1 MSKGLLAGALT
12 AALALAAAALPCLAD
27 PAHGEAAAP
36 SAPEGKTVE
45 SGEADRTETLSGSKG
60 TKELIYR
67 GNVLSEEISYDTAGA
82 IVEERIFGPDSLPVE
97 TRTYVRLSGGHAKI
111 ARIEAQDGAGSPIGS
126 RTYRYDSDGRLLG
139 VSSEGS
145 LGSGSA
151 GMIASEGIPQ
161 GAWVSAPVPQV
172 PASQASGSA
181 PPSTTTILGYDEAGR
196 IAMIETMKDGTP
208 VAIEKRSYGS
218 AGTLLS
224 KSTEDTATGLSSE
237 LSYNEKGLL
246 FLRLETS
253 AKGLQQRYEYT
264 YDDSGRL
271 VGELSF
277 KAGHRSARALSY
289 FADGKLA
296 REEYR
301 LDGTMLRAIAYDDE
315 NKDTRV
321 EELYD
326 DGAVFVKSTY
336 VGGRKSRDEFYT
348 DGALVRARDY

>member
-1 MSKGLLAGALT
+1 LA
-12 AALALAAAALPCLAD
+12 AALALAATAFPCLAE
-27 PAHGEAAAP
+27 PAPLANVAPAA
-36 SAPEGKTVE
+36 SEGKTAE
-45 SGEADRTETLSGSKG
+45 SGEPDRTETISSSKG
-60 TKELIYR
+60 AKELIYR
-67 GNVLSEEISYDTAGA
+67 RNVLLEEISYDAAGA

-97 TRTYVRLSGGHAKI
+97 TRTYVRLSGGNAKI
-111 ARIEAQDGAGSPIGS
+111 ARIEAKDGAGRPIGS

-151 GMIASEGIPQ
+151 GMIANQGIPQ
-161 GAWVSAPVPQV
+161 GAWVSAPGPQV

-196 IAMIETMKDGTP
+196 IAMIETMKDGTS
-208 VAIEKRSYGS
+208 VAIEKRSYSS

-224 KSTEDTATGLSSE
+224 KSTEDTATGLLSE

-246 FLRLETS
+246 SVRIDT
-253 AKGLQQRYEYT
+253 AATGLQQRYEYA
-264 YDDSGRL
+264 YEDSGRL
-271 VGELSF
+271 AEELSF
-277 KAGHRSARALSY
+277 KAGHRSARTLSY

-315 NKDTRV
+315 SKDTRV

-326 DGAVFVKSTY
+326 EGAVFVKSSY
-336 VGGRKSRDEFYT
+336 VGGRKTRDEFYA
-348 DGALVRARDY
+348 DGVLVRARDY